1 MMRVFDS
8 SLTLYRK
15 TVKRFKPAHIAI
27 HWVMSHLVI
36 PLLEAVKGFK
46 TIPDDPFWFR
56 LELLT
61 NRHEMETTQ
70 HVEQMVKPGMVILD
84 IGAHVGYYARL
95 FAQLA
100 GEGGQ
105 VIAFEPHPRT
115 HEVLK
120 TNVDKLKNVTPL
132 QLAVAE
138 QEGTAELYDY
148 LMMSA
153 SGSLHYDES
162 MADLQ
167 RAQIGEYD
175 IAPRQSSEFE
185 MQTFNIKTVPIDKC
199 LMELGIE
206 QVDFVKMD
214 IEGAEMGALRSMKQT
229 IAKSPNLALIME
241 YNPQAL
247 KAFDYD
253 DPTQA
258 LADVLGMGFTRMQA
272 INPDGSLTDWTN
284 DPATVQAQTQSLLTH
299 MGVVNLLFTR

>member
-15 TVKRFKPAHIAI
+15 TVKRFKPAHVAI
-27 HWVMSHLVI
+27 HWVMSHIII
-36 PLLEAVKGFK
+36 PVLEAVKGFK

-61 NRHEMETTQ
+61 NRHELETTQ

-84 IGAHVGYYARL
+84 VGAHVGYYARL
-95 FAQLA
+95 FASLT
-100 GEGGQ
+100 GDSGQ

-120 TNVDKLKNVTPL
+120 QNVQKLANVNTL
-132 QLAVAE
+132 QIAVAE

-175 IAPRQSSEFE
+175 IAPRQSTEFQ
-185 MQTFNIKTVPIDKC
+185 MQKYSVKTVPIDKC
-199 LMELGIE
+199 LMEMGISE
-206 QVDFVKMD
+206 VDFVKMD

-229 IAKSPNLALIME
+229 ISRSPNLSLIME

-247 KAFDYD
+247 KAFGY

-258 LADVLGMGFTRMQA
+258 LAEVLAMGFTQMQA
-272 INPDGSLTDWTN
+272 INPDGSLTDWTADN
-284 DPATVQAQTQSLLTH
+284 ATVQSETQSLLKH
-299 MGVVNLLFTR
+299 MGVINLLFTR

>member
-15 TVKRFKPAHIAI
+15 TVKRFKPAHVAI

-36 PLLEAVKGFK
+36 PVLEANKGFK
-46 TIPDDPFWFR
+46 TIADDPFWFR

-61 NRHEMETTQ
+61 NRHELETTT
-70 HVEQMVKPGMVILD
+70 HVQQMVKPGMTILD

-95 FAQLA
+95 FAELA
-100 GEGGQ
+100 GDNGQ

-115 HEVLK
+115 HAVLQQ
-120 TNVDKLKNVTPL
+120 NVGKFPNVTAM
-132 QLAVAE
+132 QRAVAE

-162 MADLQ
+162 LADLQ
-167 RAQIGEYD
+167 RAQIGEFD
-175 IAPRQSSEFE
+175 VAPRQSSEFE
-185 MQTFNIKTVPIDKC
+185 MQKFTVKTVPIDKC
-199 LMELGIE
+199 LMEMGIQ

-229 IAKSPNLALIME
+229 IAQSPNLALIME

-247 KAFDYD
+247 KAFDYE
-253 DPTQA
+253 PIQA
-258 LADVLGMGFTRMQA
+258 LSEVLGMGFTRMQA
-272 INPDGSLTDWTN
+272 INLDGSLSDWT
-284 DPATVQAQTQSLLTH
+284 DDAATIQSQTQAMLKN
-299 MGVVNLLFTR
+299 MGVINLLFTR